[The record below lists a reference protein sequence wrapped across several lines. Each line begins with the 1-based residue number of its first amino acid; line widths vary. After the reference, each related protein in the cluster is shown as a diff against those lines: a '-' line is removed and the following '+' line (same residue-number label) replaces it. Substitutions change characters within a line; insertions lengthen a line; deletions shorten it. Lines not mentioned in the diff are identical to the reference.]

1 MPRNVTVPAASAAT
15 APSTQVVEE
24 KRTVTTQIPDVVRPA
39 ATGPKPTK
47 PHINVWFAKMP
58 PDERANDYAYTIYR
72 DDTRIIIVDENLDDR
87 ASGSMLYK
95 FTPDEIRNFPE
106 GPFLQELSDW
116 VKARYGGGEYHVYV
130 NHRKSSTL
138 EYNKGFRVDGEP
150 ILSPREGWRPGM
162 QPMGAMP
169 GASGGDS
176 ASLVP
181 MLMKLIDDKLAG
193 ISQQRTDPNAAL
205 ADVTKVIMDANS
217 SAFRWAIENAPK
229 PTDPT
234 HQLEQMRSLLLI
246 FKDLQPPVAAG
257 NAPQDPFAQFTQ
269 FMTVMKSVRELDAPR
284 EQPADFKTT
293 MIEAVKTA
301 VREVGGRGNRPGTD
315 WGALVEK
322 ALPLLAPLGMALMA
336 KLQARPAAPPQTI
349 APAPQMQHNAPR
361 FPSATAPAP
370 GNGFTGGPAG
380 AGRIPGS
387 GAMPAAPP
395 YVPPSPPAAAAAES
409 QPTDQITITEE
420 VQDAVLW
427 NHATKRLVDMLQH
440 DETGDVAAEF
450 IDKMLPNIGANMAM
464 MNEQTLM
471 GMIVGDPELSKVKDD
486 PRLPRFLKE
495 FCDYFRG
502 DEALPETPKPN

>member
-1 MPRNVTVPAASAAT
+1 MPRNVTVTSAAP
-15 APSTQVVEE
+15 APTQVVEE
-24 KRTVTTQIPDVVRPA
+24 KRTVTTQIPEVVRPA

-95 FTPDEIRNFPE
+95 FTPDEIRQFPE

-130 NHRKSSTL
+130 NNRKFSTL
-138 EYNKGFRVDGEP
+138 EYNKGFRIDGEP

-162 QPMGAMP
+162 QPMGTLP

-181 MLMKLIDDKLAG
+181 MVIKLIDDKLAG
-193 ISQQRTDPNAAL
+193 VTQQRADPNAAL
-205 ADVTKVIMDANS
+205 AEVTKVIMEANS
-217 SAFRWAIENAPK
+217 SAFRWAIDNAPK

-234 HQLEQMRSLLLI
+234 KQLEQMRSLLMV
-246 FKDLQPPVAAG
+246 FKDLQPAAPG
-257 NAPQDPFAQFTQ
+257 VPQDPFAQFTQ
-269 FMTVMKSVRELDAPR
+269 FVTVLKSVRELDKPPD
-284 EQPADFKTT
+284 QPADFKTT

-301 VREVGGRGNRPGTD
+301 VREVGMKGARPGTD
-315 WGALVEK
+315 WGAVIEK
-322 ALPLLAPLGMALMA
+322 AVPLLAPLGLALMA
-336 KLQARPAAPPQTI
+336 KLKQPPAAPPQTI
-349 APAPQMQHNAPR
+349 APAPQMQRTGPIR
-361 FPSATAPAP
+361 MPSISMPAP
-370 GNGFTGGPAG
+370 VSGFPNGGPAG

-387 GAMPAAPP
+387 GAAAPQAPP
-395 YVPPSPPAAAAAES
+395 YVPPAPQAAPPAAS
-409 QPTDQITITEE
+409 QPADQITVTEE
-420 VQDAVLW
+420 VEDAVLW

-450 IDKMLPNIGANMAM
+450 IDKMLPNIGATLAT
-464 MNEQTLM
+464 MNEQTIM
-471 GMIVGDPELSKVKDD
+471 GMIAGDPELSKIKDD

-495 FCDYFRG
+495 FCDYFRD
-502 DEALPETPKPN
+502 DESLPETPKPN